1 MKKLLILLAAGVM
14 FTSCEKDFLDDYNQH
29 HYEPEN
35 MDYEFK
41 ITGRC
46 IQDANGYYRLPL
58 IPQEDKQTLHR
69 FGAYVTNIDK
79 WGLPT
84 RVTWTCDKFWYTP
97 DTLGFTYI
105 EIGNVPT
112 GESPWSFQNFA
123 VTGYEGLVVTI
134 VNGSSYADPIKD
146 SVYCMMAPIGA
157 MAGDTATV
165 WGKAYF
171 EEGDITIEDSFKV
184 IFE

>member
-1 MKKLLILLAAGVM
+1 MKKLLYLIVAGVM

-29 HYEPEN
+29 QYEPEN
-35 MDYEFK
+35 VDYEFK
-41 ITGRC
+41 MAGRC
-46 IQDANGYYRLPL
+46 AQDANGYYRLPL

-84 RVTWTCDKFWYTP
+84 QVTWTCDKFWYTP
-97 DTLGFTYI
+97 DTLGFTY
-105 EIGNVPT
+105 
-112 GESPWSFQNFA
+112 
-123 VTGYEGLVVTI
+123 
-134 VNGSSYADPIKD
+134 NGTSYADPVKD
-146 SVYCMMAPIGA
+146 SVYCMIAPIGA

-171 EEGDITIEDSFKV
+171 EEGDITIEDEFKI